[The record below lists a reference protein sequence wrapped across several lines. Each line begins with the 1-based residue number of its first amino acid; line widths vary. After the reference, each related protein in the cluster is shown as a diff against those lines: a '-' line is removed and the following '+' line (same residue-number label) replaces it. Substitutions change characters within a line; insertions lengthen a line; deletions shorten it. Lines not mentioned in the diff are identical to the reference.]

1 MRRVRN
7 NFERCQVPCPPLLVA
22 DGTTLPL
29 PTGSVDAVLLD
40 VPCSAT
46 GTIRKNPD
54 IKWTR
59 SATELLKWLPLQSQ
73 LLHEAARVVR
83 PGGVI
88 AYATCSLELEEN
100 VRQVQSFLEEM
111 PKFVLEPWSI
121 SKPLPTAWAGWETRE
136 GVWHMLPDDTTMGF
150 YAAFLRCVE

>member
-1 MRRVRN
+1 
-7 NFERCQVPCPPLLVA
+7 
-22 DGTTLPL
+22 
-29 PTGSVDAVLLD
+29 
-40 VPCSAT
+40 
-46 GTIRKNPD
+46 
-54 IKWTR
+54 
-59 SATELLKWLPLQSQ
+59 
-73 LLHEAARVVR
+73 VR